1 MEVKTM
7 ASSEERM
14 RILSM
19 LQEGKITAEE
29 ANRLL
34 SALNQAAKAGGPKR
48 TPRQLRVRITDVNT
62 GRAKVN
68 VNIPMGLVNIG
79 LKMGARFIP
88 SDADIDVDSVKE
100 AISNGQMGKIVDME
114 DAEDGERVE
123 VWVE

>member
-1 MEVKTM
+1 
-7 ASSEERM
+7 
-14 RILSM
+14 
-19 LQEGKITAEE
+19 
-29 ANRLL
+29 LL
-34 SALNQAAKAGGPKR
+34 SALNQAAKAGPKR

-88 SDADIDVDSVKE
+88 SDADIDVESVKE

-114 DAEDGERVE
+114 DSEDGERVE

>member
-34 SALNQAAKAGGPKR
+34 SALNQAAKAGPKR

-88 SDADIDVDSVKE
+88 SDADIDVESVKE

-114 DAEDGERVE
+114 DSEDGERVE

>member
-1 MEVKTM
+1 M

-19 LQEGKITAEE
+19 LQEGKVTAEE

-34 SALNQAAKAGGPKR
+34 SALNQAAKASGPKR

-88 SDADIDVDSVKE
+88 SDADIDVESVKE

-114 DAEDGERVE
+114 DIEDGERVE